1 MIQVLIVEDETILR
15 KGIVSL
21 IDWGPL
27 GCEVAESCENGN
39 AALEFLKS
47 HTVHLIVTD
56 IKMPGLNGLELSEI
70 VRREYPEIK
79 IILLTAYATFE
90 WAKKA
95 LTIGVHSYIIKANF
109 IEELPEAVS
118 SAVSD
123 ILKERGT
130 LALPNH
136 DQLKNLI
143 FSGLTDRSISDDS
156 QIRYWFD
163 YFHLTM
169 DHDFLMLTELLL
181 PPGLEQEKRQKYIT
195 SFDNFYRLAFQK
207 FNIFPV
213 WLEENFILSIIHFQS
228 EESADA
234 IQSIVIVCNEI
245 LSTAKNFMPF
255 NLNIAVS
262 SHCLGPS
269 DFYPCYTEASNRLSC
284 CQGSNTLSLADHKDD
299 SPQKNEPVDLSV
311 VTQYAIDC
319 LLTHQPDL
327 LNARLDRILLDYQN
341 TVRDLGK
348 TKIETLQIVSSIFRR
363 LTDHDLNMRT
373 ILNIESETYQKLQA
387 CRSLNAVQRVLHSLF
402 DEINAMDIAPHTNQ
416 NYLVKMTDTIIHE
429 QYQNVLKLEDIA
441 GQLHVNSSYL
451 SRLYKKE
458 SGDSVI
464 TALNKYRIRVAKQLL
479 KKPEYKVSEIGQ
491 LVGIEDPAYFTNV
504 FTKYT
509 GMSPQKYRDS
519 QS

>member
-21 IDWGPL
+21 IDWNHL
-27 GCEVAESCENGN
+27 GCEVAGSCENGN

-47 HTVHLIVTD
+47 HTVQLIVTD
-56 IKMPGLNGLELSEI
+56 IKMPGLDGLELSEI
-70 VRREYPEIK
+70 VRREHPEIK
-79 IILLTAYATFE
+79 IILLTAYAAFE

-95 LTIGVHSYIIKANF
+95 LTIEVHSYIIKTNF

-123 ILKERGT
+123 ILKDRGT

-143 FSGLTDRSISDDS
+143 FSGLIDRSIADES

-181 PPGLEQEKRQKYIT
+181 SPDLEQEKKQKYIT

-207 FNIFPV
+207 FDIFPV
-213 WLEENFILSIIHFQS
+213 WLQDNFVLSVIHFQT
-228 EESADA
+228 EDPADA
-234 IQSIVIVCNEI
+234 LQSIIIVCNEI

-262 SHCLGPS
+262 RRCLS
-269 DFYPCYTEASNRLSC
+269 VTDFYPSYTEASNRLSC
-284 CQGSNTLSLADHKDD
+284 CIGSNTLSLADREGD
-299 SPQKNEPVDLSV
+299 SPPQNPHLDLLELAE
-311 VTQYAIDC
+311 YAMDC
-319 LLTHQPDL
+319 LLSHQL
-327 LNARLDRILLDYQN
+327 ESLNSRLDRILLDYQN
-341 TVRDLGK
+341 TVRDLSK
-348 TKIETLQIVSSIFRR
+348 TKIETLQLVSAIFRR
-363 LTDHDLNMRT
+363 LTDHDINMKT
-373 ILNIESETYQKLQA
+373 ILNMESETYRELQV
-387 CRSLNAVQRVLHSLF
+387 CRSLNAVHSVLHNLF
-402 DEINAMDIAPHTNQ
+402 DAVNAMDIAPYTNQ

-464 TALNKYRIRVAKQLL
+464 TALNKHRIRVAKQLL

-519 QS
+519 QA

>member
-21 IDWGPL
+21 IDWGHL
-27 GCEVAESCENGN
+27 GCEVAGSCENGN

-47 HTVHLIVTD
+47 HTVHLLVTD
-56 IKMPGLNGLELSEI
+56 IKMPGLNGLELSER
-70 VRREYPEIK
+70 VRKEYPGIK
-79 IILLTAYATFE
+79 IILLTAYAAFE

-95 LTIGVHSYIIKANF
+95 LTIGVHSYIVKTNF

-118 SAVSD
+118 SAVAS
-123 ILKERGT
+123 ILKEQGT
-130 LALPNH
+130 ISLPNH
-136 DQLKNLI
+136 NQLKNLI
-143 FSGLTDRSISDDS
+143 FSGLIDRSISEED

-181 PPGLEQEKRQKYIT
+181 PSGLDLEKKESYIT

-207 FNIFPV
+207 FEIFPV
-213 WLEENFILSIIHFQS
+213 WLQENFVLTVIHFQK
-228 EESADA
+228 ESAA
-234 IQSIVIVCNEI
+234 EALQSIVIVCNEI

-255 NLNIAVS
+255 NLNISVS
-262 SHCLGPS
+262 RHCLSVS
-269 DFYPCYTEASNRLSC
+269 DFYPSYTEASNRLSC
-284 CQGSNTLSLADHKDD
+284 CKGSNTLSLADHEGD
-299 SPQKNEPVDLSV
+299 SQPQNQLLDLTA
-311 VTQYAIDC
+311 VTDYAMDC
-319 LLTHQPDL
+319 LLNHQSERLNTYLDQIL
-327 LNARLDRILLDYQN
+327 LNYQN
-341 TVRDLGK
+341 TVMDLSK
-348 TKIETLQIVSSIFRR
+348 TKIETLQLVSAIFRR
-363 LTDHDLNMRT
+363 LTDHDIHMKT
-373 ILNIESETYQKLQA
+373 ILSMESDTYRELQA
-387 CRSLNAVQRVLHSLF
+387 CRSLNAVHTVLHNLF
-402 DEINAMDIAPHTNQ
+402 EAVSAMDIASYANQ
-416 NYLVKMTDTIIHE
+416 NYLVKMTDAIIHE

-464 TALNKYRIRVAKQLL
+464 TALNKYRIRMAKQLL
-479 KKPEYKVSEIGQ
+479 KKPDYKVAEIGQ

-509 GMSPQKYRDS
+509 GMSPQKYRES
-519 QS
+519 QA